1 MTKEDFLHICWEC
14 EANPNLVAEAPEV
27 VDLLKRDKGKGK
39 IENQLIL
46 HNIINNLTHTL
57 S

>member
-1 MTKEDFLHICWEC
+1 MTKKDFLHICWEC

-46 HNIINNLTHTL
+46 HNIINNLTHTH